1 MGTINQEVSK
11 EMKFYFDGDSFTYG
25 GGLER
30 IGIVREDVRWS
41 KLVCDHFGAEE
52 VNLSYGGACNEKVM
66 RHLFTKPPTEVYD
79 FYFLQTTIPIRGE
92 FYDRRKKRWIGYSHE
107 CGKHGNL
114 LDKCKSR
121 WGRVEG
127 PKFADWIN
135 FGLSRIYTDELGK
148 TRETVALNAMKAYV
162 ASVGRSNRSFFS
174 TLLKPTETDNKYDM
188 YFKGT
193 HDAERGECEWP
204 PGLFRYDKIPND
216 GHPSVEGHKTI
227 AKYVIDIVSER
238 LRDEGSVC

>member
-1 MGTINQEVSK
+1 
-11 EMKFYFDGDSFTYG
+11 MKFYFDGDSFTYG

-52 VNLSYGGACNEKVM
+52 INLSYGGACNEKVM
-66 RHLFTKPPTEVYD
+66 RHLFAKPTTEVYD

-114 LDKCKSR
+114 LDKSISR
-121 WGRVEG
+121 WGRIEG
-127 PKFADWIN
+127 PKFAQWID

-148 TRETVALNAMKAYV
+148 TRESVALNAMKAYV

-227 AKYVIDIVSER
+227 AKYVIDIVGDR